1 MKDKTYKYLTVFFYL
16 ASLFILL
23 FCIRVR
29 IHSNIYLSTDVRLI
43 LLLLVCI
50 FIYIGGYIL
59 VKKLSFTKK
68 ILKINLVIYFCIYIV
83 TIFTLTLFDE
93 IYGRQGFKVIK
104 WDKDLLKVYMN
115 TSFNIVP
122 FSTIKLFING
132 YIKELVTFK
141 DFMANIFGNLC
152 AFMPFALFIPLLIN
166 KIDKYYKFII
176 VMAIIIISIE
186 ILQFITM
193 SGSCDIDDF
202 ILNILGV
209 SIAYFILKIKCINR
223 FINKVFLLE

>member
-1 MKDKTYKYLTVFFYL
+1 MI
-16 ASLFILL
+16 SLFIIA
-23 FCIRVR
+23 FCFKIR
-29 IHSNIYLSTDVRLI
+29 ITPNIYLKTNARLI
-43 LLLLVCI
+43 LLLIVCI
-50 FIYIGGYIL
+50 LIYISGYIL
-59 VKKLSFTKK
+59 VKKLNYGKK

-152 AFMPFALFIPLLIN
+152 AFMPFALFVPLLIN

-209 SIAYFILKIKCINR
+209 SIAYFVLKIKCINR